1 MVDTSICGMQ
11 NTPIDVAMHN
21 ESVNPNFTSGEY
33 VNVYAQS
40 LQPVRQCDFS
50 KFDLSKF
57 DMTKMLGDVKIPGFD
72 MQAIMDAQRKNIEA
86 LTAANQTAVQGMQAV
101 AQRQAEI
108 LSQAMSEVSSIAQQL
123 AGSASNPQEMTAKQ
137 AELVRKAFE
146 QALANARELA
156 EMVSKSNTE
165 AFAIINKRVTE
176 SLQELKSAGR
186 RQVRRRVRAPASAD
200 RPTRNI
206 P

>member
-1 MVDTSICGMQ
+1 MAET
-11 NTPIDVAMHN
+11 
-21 ESVNPNFTSGEY
+21 NPFNPFANF
-33 VNVYAQS
+33 
-40 LQPVRQCDFS
+40 DFS

-72 MQAIMDAQRKNIEA
+72 MQAVMDAQRKNIEA
-86 LTAANQTAVQGMQAV
+86 LTAANQAAVQGMQAV

-123 AGSASNPQEMTAKQ
+123 STAGNPQEMTAKQ
-137 AELVRKAFE
+137 TELARKAFE
-146 QALANARELA
+146 QALANMRELA

-176 SLQELKSAGR
+176 SLQELKAL
-186 RQVRRRVRAPASAD
+186 VAK
-200 RPTRNI
+200 
-206 P
+206 

>member
-1 MVDTSICGMQ
+1 MA
-11 NTPIDVAMHN
+11 NNPFNPFAAMD
-21 ESVNPNFTSGEY
+21 
-33 VNVYAQS
+33 
-40 LQPVRQCDFS
+40 LS

-108 LSQAMSEVSSIAQQL
+108 LSQSMNEVSSIAQQL
-123 AGSASNPQEMTAKQ
+123 ASSASNPQEMTAKQ

-176 SLQELKSAGR
+176 SLQELKTLVA
-186 RQVRRRVRAPASAD
+186 VK
-200 RPTRNI
+200 
-206 P
+206 

>member
-1 MVDTSICGMQ
+1 MS
-11 NTPIDVAMHN
+11 TP
-21 ESVNPNFTSGEY
+21 NPFNPFANF
-33 VNVYAQS
+33 
-40 LQPVRQCDFS
+40 DFG

-57 DMTKMLGDVKIPGFD
+57 DVTKMLGDVKIPGFD

-86 LTAANQTAVQGMQAV
+86 LTAANQTAVQGIQAV

-108 LSQAMSEVSSIAQQL
+108 LSQAMNEVSTVAQQL
-123 AGSASNPQEMTAKQ
+123 ASSASNPQEMTAKQ
-137 AELVRKAFE
+137 AELVRKGFE

-176 SLQELKSAGR
+176 SLQELKTLVVAK
-186 RQVRRRVRAPASAD
+186 
-200 RPTRNI
+200 
-206 P
+206 